1 MALVTEDQV
10 EQQSI
15 EWFKESF
22 KSNNTMGILTKD
34 VLAYVDA
41 FEDENEKDDFVNG
54 ELSKS
59 VLKAL
64 KNMPEA
70 N

>member
-10 EQQSI
+10 ELQSI